1 MLEVLGDNFVGVT
14 ILIVHFARDAQT
26 HTLLPCTGESSKNHL
41 GSSRTLLQFLQPG
54 EAAWGS
60 GVTQDWK
67 IWRCPR
73 KPGDLQRLW
82 RASKRRDGK
91 KSEPRGGEGEFLKGE
106 KRISKGGGEQG
117 RGWLLPASSLG
128 NLGGSDGRSCAFGT
142 ARVFRGTGRA
152 VKSPPA
158 SRNPPGTGSGARS
171 CQT

>member
-1 MLEVLGDNFVGVT
+1 MLEVLGDNFGGVT

-82 RASKRRDGK
+82 RASKRRDGE

-106 KRISKGGGEQG
+106 KGSVREEEEGSKEGGGCS
-117 RGWLLPASSLG
+117 LPAAWEIS
-128 NLGGSDGRSCAFGT
+128 AAVT
-142 ARVFRGTGRA
+142 AGVALLAQPECSAARA
-152 VKSPPA
+152 
-158 SRNPPGTGSGARS
+158 GL
-171 CQT
+171 